1 MASSERPN
9 ARPAG
14 LISGPASTPSDE
26 ALFPIVG
33 LGASAG
39 GLEALEQFFRA
50 MPADSGMG
58 FVVVVQ
64 HLEPNRVH
72 VIPPNRDMVILRG
85 RLQLSAPSEPRG
97 QRMPID
103 TFLRSLADER
113 GEQAAGVILSGT
125 GSDGT
130 PGLRAIMGACW

>member
-1 MASSERPN
+1 
-9 ARPAG
+9 
-14 LISGPASTPSDE
+14 
-26 ALFPIVG
+26 
-33 LGASAG
+33 
-39 GLEALEQFFRA
+39 

-72 VIPPNRDMVILRG
+72 VIPPNRDVVILRG

-130 PGLRAIMGACW
+130 LGLRAIMGACW